1 MGRASTAKN
10 KGGAATHTSLG
21 RKPTAPLRRY
31 KPRTERGLPLTTPEV
46 RELKSNHTQ
55 LIISPKVEVGE
66 EFKTAAPSVGEEE
79 NAGATELHKAR
90 VRKRWGTEEPGS

>member
-1 MGRASTAKN
+1 M
-10 KGGAATHTSLG
+10 HTSLG

-55 LIISPKVEVGE
+55 LIKSPKVEVGE
-66 EFKTAAPSVGEEE
+66 EIKTAATNVGEAE
-79 NAGATELHKAR
+79 NAGTY
-90 VRKRWGTEEPGS
+90 